1 MKKSF
6 LPLSVFLT
14 LFLISCTKEESK
26 IIEEPSE
33 NILFFD
39 DFEKGDLSKTEN
51 NVSYGSSTYSS
62 VSNKVKKDGEYSL
75 QFYYKGGSPGEDAFA
90 EQRISY
96 PNTGELWI
104 KYDLYIP
111 NNYTHRKEENS
122 ASNNKFLA
130 VYKSDY
136 RYPGFHVNWSLSPNN
151 TGGSNLT
158 LHRYRNGTE
167 QPSISPSGGL
177 GTNFITE
184 DDHGKWIHIMARVK
198 APSSEE
204 ATDGVMQLWKNDVLV
219 CDEKALNMYGGIDEN
234 FMNEM
239 YLMGWSNSGYLE
251 DTIFY
256 IDNLSLS
263 YSSF

>member
-1 MKKSF
+1 M
-6 LPLSVFLT
+6 
-14 LFLISCTKEESK
+14 SCTKESPK
-26 IIEEPSE
+26 IVEEPSG

-39 DFEKGDLSKTEN
+39 DFEKGDLSQTEN
-51 NVSYGSSTYSS
+51 NISYGSSTYSS
-62 VSNKVKKDGEYSL
+62 VSNEVKKDGEYSL
-75 QFYYKGGSPGEDAFA
+75 RFYYKGGPSGEDAFS

-96 PNTGELWI
+96 SNTGELWI
-104 KYDLYIP
+104 KYELYIP
-111 NNYTHRKEENS
+111 VNYTHRKENS

-130 VYKSDY
+130 VYKNDY

-167 QPSISPSGGL
+167 QSTISPSGEL
-177 GTNFITE
+177 GTDFITKN
-184 DDHGKWIHIMARVK
+184 DQGKWIHIMARIK
-198 APSSEE
+198 APSSEK

-219 CDEKALNMYGGIDEN
+219 CDETALNMYGGINEN

-251 DTIFY
+251 DTVFY
-256 IDNLSLS
+256 IDNLSLN
-263 YSSF
+263 YSAF